1 MSQSSNQPDGQ
12 ALLQSM
18 LERLKLQP
26 GRERHAHEHAD
37 EPLPPV
43 PTCGADGVK
52 EREDVT
58 NGYALGVPAKRFEVS
73 SVDNSFRPK
82 DEERLQPVRGFEKY
96 RGHFF
101 FPPQRDNSPM
111 GVNMVSGNVNSPQ
124 ISNASTGQHFSAKA
138 LPSIGR
144 TDSGVQQD
152 NIFGNKDLDHGFK
165 HNVHDWSWGSTDFTA
180 DNQGNKAFQAENGGL
195 GDLSKWKDM
204 QMISRKGSMTKRK
217 QRSIE
222 NKGKRW
228 THKLKERWLER
239 KGKDESKEDER
250 NTSSAQSHLTNT
262 TYQNAEMTVPLL
274 GSSEN
279 PTAQSEDDTTDAF
292 IRSSDDF
299 QFSFSSVSLL
309 EEIVSGQ
316 EWAKFLNTDLS
327 DSSTNQKTPE
337 KTLSS
342 PDVTPKP
349 SHNGPSN
356 FATRQTE
363 GGNKQWSFK
372 ASEPL
377 PVHNDPVNAN
387 FPDEPAQN
395 STAHREADQSEPM
408 EQGQS
413 QSYVQLKQSGLTQPK
428 TSYVER
434 ADILDDS
441 PPTSRV
447 NRKRQHHSAV
457 TSQMGWGGEGQQRQ
471 GELPNSNKTD
481 GAEQKTTPVFF
492 GPNGSSAPPVP
503 SHFSPRGSV
512 PRSVLRHSAS
522 RNSDS
527 LWGSKRRRVEP
538 NRRVH
543 FAETVQ
549 VIPPIEVVLDT
560 WDSEEEYGTEL
571 GIGSEEE
578 EEEEEEEERMA
589 AGEQKEVPA
598 RRHALPAW
606 IRALK
611 RKNTGRKHS

>member
-26 GRERHAHEHAD
+26 GRERDAREHSD

-58 NGYALGVPAKRFEVS
+58 KGYVLGVRAKRFEGS
-73 SVDNSFRPK
+73 SVDNSFSPK

-96 RGHFF
+96 RGNFF

-138 LPSIGR
+138 LSSLGR

-152 NIFGNKDLDHGFK
+152 NISGNKDLDHGFK
-165 HNVHDWSWGSTDFTA
+165 HKVHDWSWGSTDFTA
-180 DNQGNKAFQAENGGL
+180 DNQGNKAFQAENGEL

-204 QMISRKGSMTKRK
+204 QMISQKGSMTKRK
-217 QRSIE
+217 QRSFE

-239 KGKDESKEDER
+239 KGKDDSKEDDT
-250 NTSSAQSHLTNT
+250 NTSSAQSPLINT
-262 TYQNAEMTVPLL
+262 TYQNAEMTVPSL
-274 GSSEN
+274 GSSET

-316 EWAKFLNTDLS
+316 EWAKFLNTASS
-327 DSSTNQKTPE
+327 DSSTNQKSPE
-337 KTLSS
+337 KTLSR
-342 PDVTPKP
+342 PDLTPKP

-356 FATRQTE
+356 FATHQTG

-372 ASEPL
+372 ASEPP

-387 FPDEPAQN
+387 FPDELAQN

-413 QSYVQLKQSGLTQPK
+413 QPYVQLKQSGLTQPK
-428 TSYVER
+428 TYYVER

-447 NRKRQHHSAV
+447 NRKRQHHSAE

-471 GELPNSNKTD
+471 GELPNSDKTD
-481 GAEQKTTPVFF
+481 GAEQNNTPAFF
-492 GPNGSSAPPVP
+492 GPNGYSAPPVP
-503 SHFSPRGSV
+503 SHFSPCGSV
-512 PRSVLRHSAS
+512 PRGVLRHSTS
-522 RNSDS
+522 WNFDS
-527 LWGSKRRRVEP
+527 LWGGKRRRVEP
-538 NRRVH
+538 KRRVH

-549 VIPPIEVVLDT
+549 EIPPIEVVLDT
-560 WDSEEEYGTEL
+560 WDTEEESGTEL

-578 EEEEEEEERMA
+578 EEEEKEERKA

-598 RRHALPAW
+598 RRPALPAW

-611 RKNTGRKHS
+611 RKNTGRKHSS